1 MRMNILNYIKNTK
14 QIKGIFHDRNGG
26 VQMAKGKPRWK
37 DLTFEERLVKQVKRM
52 GASENTIQ
60 HLQERMKKKLV
71 KADGE

>member
-1 MRMNILNYIKNTK
+1 
-14 QIKGIFHDRNGG
+14 
-26 VQMAKGKPRWK
+26 MAKGKPKWK
-37 DLTFEERLVKQVKRM
+37 DLAFEERLVKRVKQM